1 MKQKLFSIILTI
13 IGMVVGTSRMC
24 AAEQIAYYDANGY
37 TAANSTAGTYS
48 TCSWGSG
55 VSLQLTGNIGKNY
68 SAGNGDIT
76 ISGVSYK
83 TIKNS
88 NGAAN
93 TFYAPSGSLI
103 TKVVFYV
110 TTNVDSGNGV
120 LNNFNGESCSET
132 VTSVKNYTN
141 PTVITKTIANGA
153 SEVPFTFGSQQVC
166 FVAVVSYYNPET
178 MSVPTI
184 TTDLPTTENAVVGTP
199 LSLSVAAS
207 DVDTYQWYQ
216 CSDAEG
222 TGASAI
228 SGATTATY
236 NYTAT
241 TEGTQYIYCVAS
253 NLKGNTQSAICA
265 VTASAPAEYTPVTF
279 GLTRPLTAPAEEGAN
294 GTMGANVWNT
304 ANGLITLSEIKGT
317 EVSIDSQNRSY
328 VIDGVTYTATQS
340 YRKDVNRS
348 AFVEAQYA
356 GYTFTVPDGKK
367 LDLTSVSARLSDASN
382 CTWTWKISVQNSDSD
397 DPATQIWGSSDK
409 STTANSTTKVSI
421 SDAAF
426 TNALSGLK
434 SGTYQAKI
442 YFYQSGGAKCNT
454 IDLTFTGN
462 LFDAD
467 PEVAEVSIPETAY
480 AILNVSN
487 SIKSTVNA
495 YPAVTAYQWYS
506 CDANGQNATAV
517 EGATSSTLTFTPTAV
532 GTEYYYL
539 AATNAA
545 GTANSNICTVT
556 VIEEALFS
564 DFSAILNN
572 QSGSLLTSAEQVQG
586 TSVNFGI
593 AVDEDGNTIRVAADS
608 PLSIATISGK
618 YHSEHGLQNF
628 KTIVKVPGKV
638 KIKLGTCQWGGNV
651 TIKNASNETVAT
663 VNTNNGT
670 CYHGNTST
678 NMVTVYYEGD
688 ATTLTI
694 EGGNYVPFV
703 SISSVSTLSKYTVTF
718 KNGEEIVDT
727 KTIYNDGT
735 DTQTLGTLPIVIAD
749 EGKRFRGWYEVTDGS
764 EGKAVISTVP
774 SGDMT
779 YYAVFADIPTTT
791 AGYYM
796 PSNGLELAN
805 VLEYIEETSASSAKI
820 FLKNG
825 TYTLPRGAVRH
836 YTHTHSS
843 TGAILWDGDAY
854 DPITYLN
861 TSNISFVGQSRDG
874 VVITNIEP
882 NTNDYVF
889 DGQFG
894 SANIYEGIGKSD
906 VIQIGSKVS
915 GLYWQDLTVSTGMAD
930 AYGRDIAIQ
939 DKGTQNIYKNVC
951 LHGYQDTWTSN
962 NDNGLYYFEGG
973 VVRGRTD
980 YLCGKGDIYFDGV
993 ELRQLKGGYAAVPSK
1008 PANIGWVFKD
1018 CIINGDDSDVD
1029 GNYTLGRPWGS
1040 GTPVAVFI
1048 DTKMNV
1054 KPSTI
1059 GWNEMSG
1066 GWPARFAEYNSMDA
1080 DGNAISLSGRKSTFA
1095 DTHSNNPVLTSE
1107 EADTYSDKD
1116 AMYGE
1121 WNPTQYTVQ
1130 AEVSNVV
1137 LNGNTLTWE
1146 GSSDA
1151 YLIEK
1156 QGEFVAL
1163 TTETTYTVDG
1173 YGLYTVRAANSRG
1186 GFGESSASGEPG
1198 NITFAIATGTNV
1210 SGFDSTPSSTDE
1222 RITEIVKVSAS
1233 SADDSGKADLSVKL
1247 NCGDESHAAATAG
1260 FTVPEGY
1267 KFVPYSASVKVQPID
1282 YDAYV
1287 KIALSDANNSVS
1299 NEAESFTQG
1308 TITTSTLT
1316 FNEEIAYTGNVTLS
1330 LFCYDGANTGVT
1342 NYRLGTPIT
1351 ISGVLVPVTKVET
1364 ITQAMQGYK
1373 SFYNGNISYTADENT
1388 KVYVAV
1394 SRNNTENTILLS
1406 KLTDRV
1412 IPAATPVILKTTN
1425 VCAEPTS
1432 AAYYQVTLTPNE
1444 EALPY
1449 DGENMLN
1456 ATQGGESLDVYRLGY
1471 KGDVVGFYSWTT
1483 TSATT
1488 GVVYLDKSGFDAGA
1502 KITFIFDDEED
1513 ELPTAIS
1520 SVDDTKADDA
1530 AAETFNIAGQRVQP
1544 TAKGLVISRN
1554 GKFLNK

>member
-1 MKQKLFSIILTI
+1 MFLAVL
-13 IGMVVGTSRMC
+13 GLVVGTMSVRAVPTTLFSTEAKAVLSVPASTTDMEISSTYATVTGGKMYVTNGQDSAKDLIATNSNAVRFAFLNNNTFFKVVLNDALQVGDVVHVNMQGGLKNGAWKGIWLSTQSSRPNS
-24 AAEQIAYYDANGY
+24 APDSITTTNSSYTDLTYTIASGDELV
-37 TAANSTAGTYS
+37 
-48 TCSWGSG
+48 G
-55 VSLQLTGNIGKNY
+55 VS
-68 SAGNGDIT
+68 
-76 ISGVSYK
+76 
-83 TIKNS
+83 
-88 NGAAN
+88 
-93 TFYAPSGSLI
+93 TFYIYRAAGATTYLTSMNI
-103 TKVVFYV
+103 TR
-110 TTNVDSGNGV
+110 DV
-120 LNNFNGESCSET
+120 L
-132 VTSVKNYTN
+132 
-141 PTVITKTIANGA
+141 AA
-153 SEVPFTFGSQQVC
+153 
-166 FVAVVSYYNPET
+166 
-178 MSVPTI
+178 PTI
-184 TTDLPTTENAVVGTP
+184 TTNLPATATVGISNATTF
-199 LSLSVAAS
+199 SIVATDATS
-207 DVDTYQWYQ
+207 YQWYKA
-216 CSDAEG
+216 SGTTADIMNDAVIEGATAASYSYSAPAEG
-222 TGASAI
+222 T
-228 SGATTATY
+228 
-236 NYTAT
+236 
-241 TEGTQYIYCVAS
+241 EYIYCVATNDMGS
-253 NLKGNTQSAICA
+253 TVSTVCA
-265 VTASAPAEYTPVTF
+265 VTASLMTPVTF
-279 GLTRPLTAPAEEGAN
+279 GLTRPLTAPAEEGGK
-294 GTMGANVWNT
+294 GTMGASVWND
-304 ANGLITLSEIKGT
+304 ADGLITLSEIKGS
-317 EVSIDSQNRSY
+317 EVTIDGQNRDY
-328 VIDGVTYTATQS
+328 VINNVTYTATQS

-348 AFVEAQYA
+348 AFDEAQYA

-382 CTWTWKISVQNSDSD
+382 CTWTWKISVQDADSE
-397 DPATQIWGSSDK
+397 DPATQIWGSGDK
-409 STTANSTTKVSI
+409 STTGNSTTTVSI

-442 YFYQSGGAKCNT
+442 YFYQGGSSKDNT

-462 LFDAD
+462 LLDAD

-572 QSGSLLTSAEQVQG
+572 GTGTLITSDEI
-586 TSVNFGI
+586 TDKSSVSFGI
-593 AVDEDGNTIRVAADS
+593 AVDEDGKIVRVAADS

-735 DTQTLGTLPIVIAD
+735 DTQTLGTLPIVTAD

-889 DGQFG
+889 DGQYG

-980 YLCGKGDIYFDGV
+980 YLCGKGDIYFNGV

-1018 CIINGDDSDVD
+1018 CVINGDESDVN

-1137 LNGNTLTWE
+1137 LDGNTLTWE
-1146 GSSDA
+1146 GSSEA

-1156 QGEFVAL
+1156 QGTFVAL
-1163 TTETTYTVDG
+1163 TTETSYTVDSF
-1173 YGLYTVRAANSRG
+1173 GLYTVRAANGRG
-1186 GFGESSASGEPG
+1186 GFGEASASSESGD
-1198 NITFAIATGTNV
+1198 ITFAVAVGTAATALT
-1210 SGFDSTPSSTDE
+1210 STASATDDK
-1222 RITEIVKVSAS
+1222 ITEFTNIAATT
-1233 SADDSGKADLSVKL
+1233 ADNAGKENLTVKL
-1247 NCGDESHAAATAG
+1247 VCGNETDAAATVG
-1260 FTVPEGY
+1260 FTVPAGY
-1267 KFVPYSASVKVQPID
+1267 KFVPYSASAKVQPISK
-1282 YDAYV
+1282 DAYV
-1287 KIALSDANNSVS
+1287 KMTLSDANNTVS
-1299 NEAESFTQG
+1299 NEAASFTQG
-1308 TITTSTLT
+1308 QITTSTLT
-1316 FNEEIAYTGNVTLS
+1316 FSEEKAYTGDVTLS
-1330 LFCYDGANTGVT
+1330 IYCYDGAKTGVT
-1342 NYRLGTPIT
+1342 NYRLGTPVT
-1351 ISGVLVPVTKVET
+1351 ISGVLEPLSRVLTT
-1364 ITQAMQGYK
+1364 TQNMAGYK
-1373 SFYNGNISYTADENT
+1373 SFYDADKSYTLDENT
-1388 KVYVAV
+1388 TAYVAIQKKDNLIGLRKISTV
-1394 SRNNTENTILLS
+1394 
-1406 KLTDRV
+1406 
-1412 IPAATPVILKTTN
+1412 PANTPVILKTTGLKEN
-1425 VCAEPTS
+1425 GTADP
-1432 AAYYQVTLTPNE
+1432 YYQMTLTASDD
-1444 EALPY
+1444 ALAVY
-1449 DGENMLN
+1449 TGDNLLAVTAGAGEDLN
-1456 ATQGGESLDVYRLGY
+1456 VLRLGY
-1471 KGDVVGFYSWTT
+1471 NSEEGVAFYKWTVENNTTAGIVYLNLPADNASKMAFVFVEDEEADGIADVV
-1483 TSATT
+1483 
-1488 GVVYLDKSGFDAGA
+1488 
-1502 KITFIFDDEED
+1502 ED
-1513 ELPTAIS
+1513 VAS
-1520 SVDDTKADDA
+1520 DDA
-1530 AAETFNIAGQRVQP
+1530 AVYNLAGQRVKKG
-1544 TAKGLVISRN
+1544 AKGIIIKR
-1554 GKFLNK
+1554 GKKIVNK

>member
-1 MKQKLFSIILTI
+1 MFLAVL
-13 IGMVVGTSRMC
+13 GLVVGTLNVM
-24 AAEQIAYYDANGY
+24 A
-37 TAANSTAGTYS
+37 STQMVYSWYS
-48 TCSWGSG
+48 T
-55 VSLQLTGNIGKNY
+55 
-68 SAGNGDIT
+68 
-76 ISGVSYK
+76 
-83 TIKNS
+83 
-88 NGAAN
+88 GAN
-93 TFYAPSGSLI
+93 
-103 TKVVFYV
+103 
-110 TTNVDSGNGV
+110 
-120 LNNFNGESCSET
+120 
-132 VTSVKNYTN
+132 
-141 PTVITKTIANGA
+141 
-153 SEVPFTFGSQQVC
+153 
-166 FVAVVSYYNPET
+166 
-178 MSVPTI
+178 
-184 TTDLPTTENAVVGTP
+184 
-199 LSLSVAAS
+199 AS
-207 DVDTYQWYQ
+207 DVVESGGTASSGLTGTVQGIYAMRLNGRFSNIASTGSLVITLADGQTFKNGDKVTIKGCYNKNTT
-216 CSDAEG
+216 SEVSVAIIPGVHTTDAEDCTNTAG
-222 TGASAI
+222 LILGSDTDWPNVYNLSAI
-228 SGATTATY
+228 QTTSHTY
-236 NYTAT
+236 ELSNYYDGVNAITLT
-241 TEGTQYIYCVAS
+241 RNSSGTQLYIDTIYVTRE
-253 NLKGNTQSAICA
+253 TQGEISDPTTGDNSI
-265 VTASAPAEYTPVTF
+265 TF
-279 GLTRPLTAPAEEGAN
+279 GLTRPLTAPAEEGVN

-304 ANGLITLSEIKGT
+304 ANGLITLSEIMGS

-340 YRKDVNRS
+340 YRKNVNRS
-348 AFVEAQYA
+348 AFDEAQYA

-382 CTWTWKISVQNSDSD
+382 CTWTWKISVQDADSE
-397 DPATQIWGSSDK
+397 DPATQIWGSGDK
-409 STTANSTTKVSI
+409 STTGNSTTTVSI

-442 YFYQSGGAKCNT
+442 YFYQGGSSKDNT

-462 LFDAD
+462 LLDAD

-572 QSGSLLTSAEQVQG
+572 GTGTLITSDEI
-586 TSVNFGI
+586 TDKSSVSFGI
-593 AVDEDGNTIRVAADS
+593 AVDEDGKIVRVAADS

-735 DTQTLGTLPIVIAD
+735 DTQTLGTLPIVTAD

-889 DGQFG
+889 DGQYG

-1137 LNGNTLTWE
+1137 LDGNTLTWE
-1146 GSSDA
+1146 GSSEA

-1156 QGEFVAL
+1156 QGTFVAL
-1163 TTETTYTVDG
+1163 TTETSYTVDSF
-1173 YGLYTVRAANSRG
+1173 GLYTVRAANGRG
-1186 GFGESSASGEPG
+1186 GFGEASASSESGD
-1198 NITFAIATGTNV
+1198 ITFAVAVGTAATALT
-1210 SGFDSTPSSTDE
+1210 STASATDDK
-1222 RITEIVKVSAS
+1222 ITEFTNIAATT
-1233 SADDSGKADLSVKL
+1233 ADNAGKENLTVKL
-1247 NCGDESHAAATAG
+1247 VCGNETDAAATVG
-1260 FTVPEGY
+1260 FTVPAGY
-1267 KFVPYSASVKVQPID
+1267 KFVPYSASAKVQPISK
-1282 YDAYV
+1282 DAYV
-1287 KIALSDANNSVS
+1287 KMTLSDANNTVS
-1299 NEAESFTQG
+1299 NEAASFTQG
-1308 TITTSTLT
+1308 QITTSTLT
-1316 FNEEIAYTGNVTLS
+1316 FSEKKAYTGDVTLS
-1330 LFCYDGANTGVT
+1330 IYCYDGAKTGVT
-1342 NYRLGTPIT
+1342 NYRLGTPVT
-1351 ISGVLVPVTKVET
+1351 ISGVLEPLSRILTT
-1364 ITQAMQGYK
+1364 SHNMAGYK
-1373 SFYNGNISYTADENT
+1373 SFYDADKSYTLDENT
-1388 KVYVAV
+1388 TAYVAIQKKDNLIGLRKISTV
-1394 SRNNTENTILLS
+1394 
-1406 KLTDRV
+1406 
-1412 IPAATPVILKTTN
+1412 PANTPVILKTTGLKEN
-1425 VCAEPTS
+1425 GTADP
-1432 AAYYQVTLTPNE
+1432 YYQMTLTASDD
-1444 EALPY
+1444 ALAVY
-1449 DGENMLN
+1449 TGDNLLAVTAGAGEDLN
-1456 ATQGGESLDVYRLGY
+1456 VLRLGY
-1471 KGDVVGFYSWTT
+1471 NSEEGVAFYKWYVENNTTAGIVYLNLLADNASKMAFVFVEDEEADGIADVV
-1483 TSATT
+1483 
-1488 GVVYLDKSGFDAGA
+1488 
-1502 KITFIFDDEED
+1502 ED
-1513 ELPTAIS
+1513 VAS
-1520 SVDDTKADDA
+1520 DDA
-1530 AAETFNIAGQRVQP
+1530 AVYNLAGQRVKKG
-1544 TAKGLVISRN
+1544 AKGIIIMR
-1554 GKFLNK
+1554 GKKIVNK